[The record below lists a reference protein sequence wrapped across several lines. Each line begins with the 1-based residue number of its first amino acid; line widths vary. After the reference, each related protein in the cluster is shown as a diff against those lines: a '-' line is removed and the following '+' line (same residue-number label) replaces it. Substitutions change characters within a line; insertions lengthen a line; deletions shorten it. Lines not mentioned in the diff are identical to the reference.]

1 MPRAS
6 EGAAVTLPEI
16 IATIVGV
23 LLLLWL
29 LVVMFLWGIVVFSRN
44 EDQDDK
50 HR

>member
-1 MPRAS
+1 M
-6 EGAAVTLPEI
+6 TLPEI